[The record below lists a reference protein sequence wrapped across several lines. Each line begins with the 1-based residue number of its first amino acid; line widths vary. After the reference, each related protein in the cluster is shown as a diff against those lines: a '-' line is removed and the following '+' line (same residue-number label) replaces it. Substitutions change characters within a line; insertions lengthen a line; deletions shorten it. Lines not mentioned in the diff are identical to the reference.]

1 MITTKEQ
8 LNEFIQYELKKYR
21 ISLLKCRIP
30 VNFAENQTLMK
41 FNIFLRKAEYY
52 HNTGNKLLA
61 KYYKFRK
68 NRYGLK
74 YGMQIPINV
83 FDKGLHIMH
92 VGPVLVNEFAKV
104 GKDCS
109 IHINTGIVAGG
120 LNSLCPVIGD
130 GVVIGLGAVVLGNI
144 KVANYTAIGA
154 NSIVNKD
161 VLEENIA
168 VAGIPA
174 KKISNNGCKTWNQF

>member
-1 MITTKEQ
+1 MIKTKKQ
-8 LNEFIQYELKKYR
+8 LNEFIGYELKKYR
-21 ISLLKCRIP
+21 INKLKCRIP
-30 VNFAENQTLMK
+30 FNFSENQTLMK

-52 HNTGNKLLA
+52 HNIGNKLLA
-61 KYYKFRK
+61 RYYKFRK

-92 VGPVLVNEFAKV
+92 IGPVLVNEFAKV

-120 LNSLCPVIGD
+120 LNSRCPVIGD
-130 GVVIGLGAVVLGNI
+130 GVVIGLGAIVLGDI
-144 KVANYTAIGA
+144 MLADYTAIGA
-154 NSIVNKD
+154 HSLVNKD
-161 VLEENIA
+161 VVEENIA

-174 KKISNNGCKTWNQF
+174 KKISDNGSKNWNQF